1 MSTVILTSPDRR
13 LRAEVSSAGGI
24 LTSLQWKDADNV
36 NEELLYQ
43 APWLKESIQY
53 DQAPALVQRLAGE
66 WVGVPFGCVENNS
79 GLFLCDAPHGL
90 PVNDEW
96 SFESRTDRSVTMHYV
111 YPADY
116 PLQSLERGIR
126 LTNKGAEFTLA
137 IHARESCRFPL
148 GLHPIF
154 PVGGAAGDVEIEVN
168 GGGIVN
174 PGATASDIS
183 RLAPGVHFS
192 ALHSVPASDGAP
204 LNISRLPLCDDSEEI
219 VQLLQPQ
226 GCITLLYRQRRLQL
240 TLRWDPCVLPNCLL
254 WISNA
259 GRHYSPWNGRNY
271 CLGVEP
277 VCSAWDLGP
286 QSLEDNPIS
295 RTGAPTAISVNGG
308 EALTLNYQIYCNE
321 IK

>member
-1 MSTVILTSPDRR
+1 MSTVILTSPGRR

-24 LTSLQWKDADNV
+24 LTSLQWNYADNV

-53 DQAPALVQRLAGE
+53 DQAPALIQRLAGE
-66 WVGVPFGCVENNS
+66 WVGVPFGCVENNN

-90 PVNDEW
+90 PVNGEW
-96 SFESRTDRSVTMHYV
+96 SFESQTDHNVTMHYV

-116 PLQSLERGIR
+116 PLQRLERGIR
-126 LTNKGAEFTLA
+126 LTDQGAEFTLA

-154 PVGGAAGDVEIEVN
+154 PVGGAAGDVEIEAN

-174 PGATASDIS
+174 PGSAASDFS

-192 ALHSVPASDGAP
+192 ALHSVPASDGTL

-226 GCITLLYRQRRLQL
+226 GSITLLYRQRRLQL
-240 TLRWDPCVLPNCLL
+240 TLRWDPSVLPNCLL
-254 WISNA
+254 WISNG

-295 RTGAPTAISVNGG
+295 LTGTPTAVSVNAG
-308 EALTLNYQIYCNE
+308 EALTLNYLICCNE